1 MGRIKKVVS
10 VTPATP
16 EHPCLMK
23 SWLSAVW
30 DLLFPVSCTICSAS
44 ISRPD
49 SALCPVCLENVR
61 LISSPFCTVCGL
73 EMESS
78 APGDHLCGSCL
89 RKRPPFYSARA
100 VARYQEPVSTL
111 LHKLKYQGDTSVLPA
126 LQEVVNLFSVI
137 SIDHADRIIPVPL
150 HRCRLRI
157 RGFNQAKLLAEL
169 FFQGCR
175 EQLLLDC
182 LERRQYTEPQTTLD
196 GDARRK
202 NLRQAFM
209 VRKAEQIRGRTV
221 FLVDDVYT
229 TGTTVAECSKVLL
242 AAGAHAVK
250 VVTVARVVKRNM

>member
-1 MGRIKKVVS
+1 MVS
-10 VTPATP
+10 IMSATP
-16 EHPCLMK
+16 EHPRLMK
-23 SWLSAVW
+23 RWLSTVG
-30 DLLFPVSCTICSAS
+30 DLLFPLSCTVCASS
-44 ISRPD
+44 ISAPC
-49 SALCPVCLENVR
+49 SALCMECLEDVR
-61 LISSPFCTVCGL
+61 LICSPLCTVCGL

-78 APGDHLCGSCL
+78 ATGDHLCGSCL
-89 RKRPPFYSARA
+89 RKKPPFHSARA

-126 LQEVVNLFSVI
+126 LQEVVNLSSEI
-137 SIDHADRIIPVPL
+137 SIENADRIIPVPL
-150 HRCRLRI
+150 HVHRLRS

-169 FFQGCR
+169 FFRGYR

-182 LERRQYTEPQTTLD
+182 LKRRQYTVPQTTLD

-209 VRKAEQIRGRTV
+209 VQKAEQIQDRTV

-242 AAGAHAVK
+242 AAGAHSVR
-250 VVTVARVVKRNM
+250 VVTVARVMIRNM